1 METFDYAALLSEF
14 YYAPNYL
21 AQSLG
26 YLSYEDVHDLNISP
40 DFSSDPDSSLSREK
54 SGHAWSAV
62 VMSPPKLITSPQAS
76 ACRS

>member
-1 METFDYAALLSEF
+1 MGTFDYAALLLEF
-14 YYAPNYL
+14 SYAPNYP

-26 YLSYEDVHDLNISP
+26 YLSYEEVHDLNISP
-40 DFSSDPDSSLSREK
+40 DFSSDPDSSLSGEK

-62 VMSPPKLITSPQAS
+62 VMSPPKLITRPPAS